1 MSSALLAAS
10 FMEAFGHAPK
20 HAVYACA
27 PGRTELAGNHTD
39 HEGGHVIAAAV
50 DRCVEVVC
58 ERTEGCAGRVVS
70 AGYEP
75 LAVRLDT
82 LEPLV
87 CERATSASLV
97 RGACHVAA
105 RQGGTVGGF
114 KACITS
120 SVAVG
125 SGLSSSAAFELAVI
139 SALSRLFGAE
149 ELPALDRARA
159 AQAIEHDYFGKPCGL
174 MDQAASALGSIQHMD
189 FSRSDRPHAE
199 LLDFDFAEAGYAIC
213 LVNVGTSH
221 ADLVDAYA
229 AIPREMQKVAHL
241 LGASRL
247 GELAPEAVIS
257 HAAEIRRATS
267 DRALLRALH
276 YVREERLV
284 AERAEA
290 LRTRDMAAFLELT
303 RLSGAS
309 SAMYLQNIS
318 PSVEEQS
325 AMIALALAEEFLGAD
340 GACRIHGGG
349 FGGTIQAFVPLV
361 RVEAFSQAMD
371 AAFGVGS
378 CEAYSIV
385 HEGAYAQWM

>member
-1 MSSALLAAS
+1 MSRALLAAG
-10 FMEAFGHAPK
+10 FAETFGNAPER
-20 HAVYACA
+20 AVYACA

-50 DRCVEVVC
+50 DRSVELVC
-58 ERTEGCAGRVVS
+58 ERTEGCEAQVVS
-70 AGYEP
+70 KGYDP
-75 LAVRLDT
+75 FTIRLDT
-82 LEPLV
+82 LEPQAA
-87 CERATSASLV
+87 ERATTASLV

-105 RQGGTVGGF
+105 QQGGTVGGF
-114 KACITS
+114 KAYITS

-125 SGLSSSAAFELAVI
+125 SGLSSSAAFELAVT
-139 SALSRLFGAE
+139 SALSVLFDAE

-199 LLDFDFAEAGYAIC
+199 LLDFDFSEAGYAIC
-213 LVNVGTSH
+213 LVHVGTSH

-229 AIPREMQKVAHL
+229 AIPREMQQVARV

-247 GELAPEAVIS
+247 GELAPETIIS

-290 LRTRDMAAFLELT
+290 LRARDMAAFLELT
-303 RLSGAS
+303 RFSGAS

-349 FGGTIQAFVPLV
+349 FGGTIQAFVPLM
-361 RVEAFSQAMD
+361 RVEDFSRAMD
-371 AAFGVGS
+371 AVFGASS
-378 CEAYSIV
+378 CEAYSIE

>member
-1 MSSALLAAS
+1 MSRAQLAAG
-10 FMEAFGHAPK
+10 FTEAFGHAPGR
-20 HAVYACA
+20 AVYACA

-50 DRCVEVVC
+50 DRCVELVC
-58 ERTEGCAGRVVS
+58 ERAEGCEAQVVS
-70 AGYEP
+70 EGYDP
-75 LAVRLDT
+75 LAIRLDT
-82 LEPLV
+82 LEPLAA
-87 CERATSASLV
+87 EKATSASLI
-97 RGACHVAA
+97 RGACHAA
-105 RQGGTVGGF
+105 ALQGGTVGGF
-114 KACITS
+114 RAYITS
-120 SVAVG
+120 SVAAG
-125 SGLSSSAAFELAVI
+125 SGLSSSAAFELAVT
-139 SALSRLFGAE
+139 SALSVLFGAE

-189 FSRSDRPHAE
+189 FSQSDRPRAE
-199 LLDFDFAEAGYAIC
+199 PIDFDFADAGYAIC
-213 LVNVGTSH
+213 LVNVGASH

-229 AIPREMQKVAHL
+229 AIPREMQEAARV
-241 LGASRL
+241 LGAARL
-247 GELAPEAVIS
+247 GELAPEAIIS

-284 AERAEA
+284 AGRADA
-290 LRTRDMAAFLELT
+290 LRARDIAAFLELT

-318 PSVEEQS
+318 PSAEEQS

-349 FGGTIQAFVPLV
+349 FGGTIQAFVPLA
-361 RVEAFSQAMD
+361 RVEAFSRTLD
-371 AAFGVGS
+371 ATFGAAS
-378 CEAYSIV
+378 CEAYSIR
-385 HEGAYAQWM
+385 HEGAYARWM